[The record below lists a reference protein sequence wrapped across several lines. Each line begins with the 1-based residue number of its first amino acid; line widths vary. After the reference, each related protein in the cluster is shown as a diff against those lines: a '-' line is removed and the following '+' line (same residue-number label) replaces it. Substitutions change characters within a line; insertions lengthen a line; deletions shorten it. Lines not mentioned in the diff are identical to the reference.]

1 MNIYQ
6 KIVLEILK
14 FLEKMDN
21 DEEFKKTCPDI
32 TAAEYLI
39 AKANPDI
46 KPQRLINI
54 LSGKTK
60 RITLHTLRHTFGSTL
75 LRHGV
80 GIEVISKLM
89 GHSNITITYNK
100 YIHAIQEEE
109 AKAMTMIR
117 VC

>member
-21 DEEFKKTCPDI
+21 DEEFKKNCPDI

-46 KPQRLINI
+46 KPQRLINR

-60 RITLHTLRHTFGSTL
+60 RITLQELCIICYWL
-75 LRHGV
+75 N
-80 GIEVISKLM
+80 IELKDLFK
-89 GHSNITITYNK
+89 NID
-100 YIHAIQEEE
+100 
-109 AKAMTMIR
+109 
-117 VC
+117 

>member
-1 MNIYQ
+1 MKGVNVDMNIYQ

-32 TAAEYLI
+32 TATEYLI

-54 LSGKTK
+54 LSGKAK
-60 RITLHTLRHTFGSTL
+60 RITLQELCIICYWL
-75 LRHGV
+75 D
-80 GIEVISKLM
+80 IELKDLFK
-89 GHSNITITYNK
+89 NI
-100 YIHAIQEEE
+100 E
-109 AKAMTMIR
+109 
-117 VC
+117 

>member
-6 KIVLEILK
+6 KIVVEILK

-46 KPQRLINI
+46 KSQRLINI
-54 LSGKTK
+54 LSGKAK
-60 RITLHTLRHTFGSTL
+60 RIT
-75 LRHGV
+75 
-80 GIEVISKLM
+80 
-89 GHSNITITYNK
+89 
-100 YIHAIQEEE
+100 IQELCIICYWLDIELKDLFKNIE
-109 AKAMTMIR
+109 
-117 VC
+117 

>member
-21 DEEFKKTCPDI
+21 DEEFKKNCPDI

-46 KPQRLINI
+46 KPHRLINI

-60 RITLHTLRHTFGSTL
+60 RITLQELCIICYWL
-75 LRHGV
+75 N
-80 GIEVISKLM
+80 IELKDLFK
-89 GHSNITITYNK
+89 NID
-100 YIHAIQEEE
+100 
-109 AKAMTMIR
+109 
-117 VC
+117 

>member
-21 DEEFKKTCPDI
+21 DEELKKNCPDI

-60 RITLHTLRHTFGSTL
+60 RITLQELCIICYWL
-75 LRHGV
+75 N
-80 GIEVISKLM
+80 IELKDLFK
-89 GHSNITITYNK
+89 NID
-100 YIHAIQEEE
+100 
-109 AKAMTMIR
+109 
-117 VC
+117 